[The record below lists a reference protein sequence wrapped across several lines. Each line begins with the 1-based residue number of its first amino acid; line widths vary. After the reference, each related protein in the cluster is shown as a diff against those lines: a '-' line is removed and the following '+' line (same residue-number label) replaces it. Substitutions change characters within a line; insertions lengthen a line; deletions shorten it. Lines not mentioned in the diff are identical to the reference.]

1 MLFQHCISSLPATAH
16 RHNVRHTQFNPSLHN
31 YKFVHLS
38 LAAERLKEKL
48 GIAVEPFTLRK
59 KNMYTPSCAGDF
71 SCILGCFVGG
81 SRCQEQR
88 GSECRRLTL
97 TLALRAVWV
106 STGGIDKSRP
116 PNVFKPSRYR
126 GRLACLSKAFV
137 GVDIKEMCKWSLTNR
152 SDSNSETPERRRN
165 DPAKASGKEPHAT
178 VRSRLWHHIS
188 AWTDF
193 AVATSALQ
201 EA

>member
-1 MLFQHCISSLPATAH
+1 M
-16 RHNVRHTQFNPSLHN
+16 
-31 YKFVHLS
+31 HLS
-38 LAAERLKEKL
+38 LAVERLKEKL

-59 KNMYTPSCAGDF
+59 NKHVYTLLRVQVISHVYLDVLLA
-71 SCILGCFVGG
+71 

-88 GSECRRLTL
+88 RSECRQLTL

-137 GVDIKEMCKWSLTNR
+137 GVDIKETCKWSLTNR

-165 DPAKASGKEPHAT
+165 DPAKASSKRTPCDCEEQTLAPHQ
-178 VRSRLWHHIS
+178 RLDRLRGRHFCPARGVMSTAFQGSSLRLPW
-188 AWTDF
+188 AF
-193 AVATSALQ
+193 
-201 EA
+201 

>member
-1 MLFQHCISSLPATAH
+1 MC
-16 RHNVRHTQFNPSLHN
+16 
-31 YKFVHLS
+31 
-38 LAAERLKEKL
+38 
-48 GIAVEPFTLRK
+48 
-59 KNMYTPSCAGDF
+59 TPSCAGDF

-97 TLALRAVWV
+97 ALRAAWV
-106 STGGIDKSRP
+106 STGGIEKRWP
-116 PNVFKPSRYR
+116 TNVFKPGRYR

-137 GVDIKEMCKWSLTNR
+137 GVDIKETCKWTLTNR
-152 SDSNSETPERRRN
+152 SDSNSETPEPRQKMMRPRH
-165 DPAKASGKEPHAT
+165 PGKEPHAT

>member
-1 MLFQHCISSLPATAH
+1 MC
-16 RHNVRHTQFNPSLHN
+16 
-31 YKFVHLS
+31 
-38 LAAERLKEKL
+38 
-48 GIAVEPFTLRK
+48 
-59 KNMYTPSCAGDF
+59 TPSCAGDF

-97 TLALRAVWV
+97 ALRAAWV
-106 STGGIDKSRP
+106 STGGIEKRWP
-116 PNVFKPSRYR
+116 TNVFKPGTQQSICRR
-126 GRLACLSKAFV
+126 RHQRDV
-137 GVDIKEMCKWSLTNR
+137 QWTLTNR
-152 SDSNSETPERRRN
+152 SDSNSETPEPRQKMMRPRH
-165 DPAKASGKEPHAT
+165 PGKEPHAT